1 MAMKAAQVTETGGP
15 EVLRYVDVPDP
26 VPGAGQALVDIQAI
40 GVNYTDVYGR
50 SGMNPPSLPWIPGVE
65 GAGVVAQVGE
75 GVTEVAVG
83 DTVAYS
89 GVGSSYAEKVV
100 APASSLVKMP
110 DGVGADMGAAVMLQ
124 GMTAHYLCHATYP
137 VKLGDTVLVHA
148 AAGGVGLLLTQMV
161 KSLGGAVIATVST
174 EEKAELARG
183 AGADHV
189 INYAESDFKA
199 DVNEITGGAGIQA
212 VYDSV
217 GKTTFDKGI
226 ACLEPT
232 GYMVL
237 YGQASGPV
245 DPVPVS
251 VLNAKSLFLT
261 RPGLGHYTRTR
272 EELLSRAG
280 DILDWVQSGQLDVR
294 IHGTFPLS
302 EAAEA
307 HRQLEGRLTTGKLL
321 LKP

>member
-1 MAMKAAQVTETGGP
+1 MKAAQVTETGGP

-110 DGVGADMGAAVMLQ
+110 DGVSADMGAAVMLQ

>member
-1 MAMKAAQVTETGGP
+1 MKAAQVTETGGP

-89 GVGSSYAEKVV
+89 GVGSSYAEKAV

-110 DGVGADMGAAVMLQ
+110 DGVSADMGAAVMLQ

>member
-110 DGVGADMGAAVMLQ
+110 DGVSADMGAAVMLQ

>member
-1 MAMKAAQVTETGGP
+1 MKAAQALQTGGP

-26 VPGAGQALVDIQAI
+26 VPGAGQALIDIQAI
-40 GVNYTDVYGR
+40 GVNYTDVYSR
-50 SGMNPPSLPWIPGVE
+50 SGTTLPALPLIPGVE

-75 GVTEVAVG
+75 GVTEVTVG

-110 DGVGADMGAAVMLQ
+110 DGVGAEMGAAVMLQ

-137 VKLGDTVLVHA
+137 VKPGDTVLVHA

-161 KSLGGAVIATVST
+161 KSLGGTVIATVST
-174 EEKAELARG
+174 EEKAVLARG

-189 INYAESDFKA
+189 ISYIEVDFEEG
-199 DVNEITGGAGIQA
+199 VREITGGAGIQA

-237 YGQASGPV
+237 YGQASGQV

-272 EELLSRAG
+272 EELLRRAG
-280 DILDWVQSGQLDVR
+280 DILNWVQSGKLDVR
-294 IHGTFPLS
+294 IHGTFALS
-302 EAAEA
+302 DAAEA

-321 LKP
+321 LIP

>member
-1 MAMKAAQVTETGGP
+1 
-15 EVLRYVDVPDP
+15 
-26 VPGAGQALVDIQAI
+26 
-40 GVNYTDVYGR
+40 
-50 SGMNPPSLPWIPGVE
+50 
-65 GAGVVAQVGE
+65 
-75 GVTEVAVG
+75 
-83 DTVAYS
+83 
-89 GVGSSYAEKVV
+89 
-100 APASSLVKMP
+100 
-110 DGVGADMGAAVMLQ
+110 
-124 GMTAHYLCHATYP
+124 
-137 VKLGDTVLVHA
+137 
-148 AAGGVGLLLTQMV
+148 V